1 MAQVRTKS
9 KIYGETVHEDAVTS
23 QQPDIVVNRFVIG
36 DGVKE
41 IREFIPGPNT
51 ILVSFGSLGGGTIV
65 DGTISMLDFHG
76 QTNKVIG
83 TDENGNIVL
92 LEMVV

>member
-9 KIYGETVHEDAVTS
+9 KVYGETVHEDAVTS
-23 QQPDIVVNRFVIG
+23 QTTIVVDRFVIG
-36 DGVKE
+36 NGVKE

-51 ILVSFGSLGGGTIV
+51 ILVSLG

-76 QTNKVIG
+76 QTNKLIG
-83 TDENGNIVL
+83 TDEDGNIVL